1 MGPLFIKIGNVT
13 YNAGIIRAFAFS
25 TKQSE
30 AAIFTGREAKDQSIS
45 QYVDDATI
53 TRLLEQLVE
62 RNMLIDLS
70 PSAPPGA

>member
-25 TKQSE
+25 TEQSE
-30 AAIFTGREAKDQSIS
+30 AAIFTGRDTK